1 MRCRRSHKGL
11 SSALLAFIAGSGLG
25 CDAWNEPVLIASER
39 AEDAG
44 MVPPVDAGRSPDA
57 GASPDVMSFDAGIQ
71 RPDLFIVS
79 ADAPPT
85 SINPGTGFL
94 LDVDVGTG
102 DSGLTSQTTLLA
114 RLVPQHSGTVQPLAS
129 ADVPALGALG
139 RVQRRLDLWIGAETP
154 PQRYCIEIEVD
165 PEGAVDEQ
173 REDNNVVVA
182 GCLWVS
188 GVQVQPQAIEFGTV
202 GLGCAATA
210 TLTLSNR
217 SQTPVQI
224 TRAAPASTGTA
235 FEVLAPVLPLS
246 LESGAVLD
254 LPVRYRPT
262 GMGLHRADLLV
273 EHGALLGAVTVPMVG
288 AAVQAPEHTE
298 HFEAWPRRRIDVLLV
313 VDDSPT
319 MQDEQAQLTQG
330 SSALLN
336 LLIDSGIEPH
346 LGVTTMDISPSRARG
361 VLQGGLLTTDDPLVG
376 HELARSLRVGTS
388 GSELEAGLEAAHL
401 ALSPGT
407 NPAFRRPE
415 AALLIVFISDE
426 DDQSSQTVEAY
437 HQTFL
442 GAVDARGP
450 QGLRIVAVV
459 PQATAPCASITSP
472 GLRYHA
478 LTALS
483 GGLDVNIC
491 GFDWATS
498 LQGSLLQHM
507 GRQLSFTLS
516 RTPSPGTVQVFVDN
530 IEVLPTS
537 ASGPVWRYGGGTVRF
552 EPDQAP
558 PPGANVRVRYRTQ
571 C

>member
-1 MRCRRSHKGL
+1 MRRRRSHRGL
-11 SSALLAFIAGSGLG
+11 SAMLLAFIAGPGLG
-25 CDAWNEPVLIASER
+25 CDAWNEAVLIASEQ

-44 MVPPVDAGRSPDA
+44 TTPPEDAGSSIDA
-57 GASPDVMSFDAGIQ
+57 SASPDVMSFDAGVE
-71 RPDLFIVS
+71 RPDLFIVR

-102 DSGLTSQTTLLA
+102 DSGLTSETTLLA
-114 RLVPQHSGTVQPLAS
+114 RLVPQHSGAVQPLAS
-129 ADVPALGALG
+129 AELPALGALG

-188 GVQVQPQAIEFGTV
+188 GVQVQPQALEFGTV
-202 GLGCAATA
+202 GLGCMATA
-210 TLTLSNR
+210 TVTLSNR
-217 SQTPVQI
+217 SQVPVQI
-224 TRAAPASTGTA
+224 TKASPDTERTA
-235 FEVLAPVLPLS
+235 FEVLTPPLPHS
-246 LESGAVLD
+246 LESGAALQV
-254 LPVRYRPT
+254 PVRYLPT
-262 GMGLHRADLLV
+262 GMGLHRADLLI
-273 EHGALLGAVTVPMVG
+273 EHGALLGAVSVPMVG

-298 HFEAWPRRRIDVLLV
+298 HFEAWPRRRVDVLLV
-313 VDDSPT
+313 VDDSAT

-336 LLIDSGIEPH
+336 MLIDAEVEPH

-361 VLQGGLLTTDDPLVG
+361 LLQGGLLTTDDPLVG

-388 GSELEAGLEAAHL
+388 GSELEAGLEAARL
-401 ALSPGT
+401 ALSAGT
-407 NPAFRRPE
+407 NPAFRRSE

-426 DDQSSQTVEAY
+426 DDQSPLTVEAY
-437 HQTFL
+437 HQAFL
-442 GAVDARGP
+442 SAVQARGS
-450 QGLRIVAVV
+450 QALRIVAVV
-459 PQATAPCASITSP
+459 PQASAPCPSITSS
-472 GLRYHA
+472 GVRYHT
-478 LTALS
+478 LTELN

-498 LQGSLLQHM
+498 LQDSLPQQM
-507 GRQLSFTLS
+507 GRQLSFRLS

-530 IEVLPTS
+530 VEVPPNS
-537 ASGPVWRYGGGTVRF
+537 AMGPVWRYESGTVRF
-552 EPDQAP
+552 EPPQAP
-558 PPGANVRVRYRTQ
+558 PPGASVRVRYRTQ

>member
-1 MRCRRSHKGL
+1 M
-11 SSALLAFIAGSGLG
+11 LLALIAGPGLG
-25 CDAWNEPVLIASER
+25 CDAWNEAVLIASEQP
-39 AEDAG
+39 ADAGTKPPEDAG
-44 MVPPVDAGRSPDA
+44 SIIDA
-57 GASPDVMSFDAGIQ
+57 GASPDVMSFDAGVE
-71 RPDLFIVS
+71 RPDLFIVR

-114 RLVPQHSGTVQPLAS
+114 RLVPQHSGVVQPLAS
-129 ADVPALGALG
+129 AQLPALGAQG

-165 PEGAVDEQ
+165 PDGAVDEQ

-188 GVQVQPQAIEFGTV
+188 GVQVQPQALEFGTV
-202 GLGCAATA
+202 GLGCTATA

-217 SQTPVQI
+217 SQAPVQI
-224 TRAAPASTGTA
+224 TRASPDVERTA
-235 FEVLAPVLPLS
+235 FEVLALVLPYS
-246 LESGAVLD
+246 LESGATVR
-254 LPVRYRPT
+254 LPVRYLPT

-273 EHGALLGAVTVPMVG
+273 EHGALLGAVSVPMVA

-298 HFEAWPRRRIDVLLV
+298 HFEAWPRRRVDVLLV

-319 MQDEQAQLTQG
+319 MHDEQAQLTQG

-336 LLIDSGIEPH
+336 LLTNAGVEPH
-346 LGVTTMDISPSRARG
+346 LGVTTMDTSRARG
-361 VLQGGLLTTDDPLVG
+361 ALQGGLLTTDDPLVG

-388 GSELEAGLEAAHL
+388 GSELEAGLEAARL
-401 ALSPGT
+401 ALIPDT
-407 NPAFRRPE
+407 NPAFRRAE

-426 DDQSSQTVEAY
+426 DDQSPLTVEAY
-437 HQTFL
+437 HQAFL
-442 GAVDARGP
+442 GAVQDRGP

-459 PQATAPCASITSP
+459 PQASAPCPTITSP
-472 GLRYHA
+472 GVRYQT
-478 LTALS
+478 LTSLT
-483 GGLDVNIC
+483 GGLNVNIC
-491 GFDWATS
+491 GFDWGSS
-498 LQGSLLQHM
+498 LQASLPQQM

-530 IEVLPTS
+530 VEVPQGS
-537 ASGPVWRYGGGTVRF
+537 ATGPVWRYESGTVRF
-552 EPDQAP
+552 EPTHAP
-558 PPGANVRVRYRTQ
+558 APGASVRVRYRTQ